1 MPSIKPGIPK
11 GTRDFLPQ
19 QMKQRLGVMKVIRE
33 VYEKHGF
40 LPIET
45 PAIENIETLMGKYGE
60 EGDQLLFKILMR
72 GAKAASGQCD
82 LGLRYDLTVPLS
94 RFVAMHQNEI
104 GRIFKRYQ
112 MQPVYRA
119 DRPGHGRFREFYQ
132 CDIDMIGAP
141 APIPEIE
148 LLHAVSDVFKT
159 LNFDK
164 LAIHINDRRILRAMI
179 AVAGI
184 DEALET
190 TAITAIDKL
199 DKIGNDGVLKE
210 LAQRGI
216 APESAQKLLSLLEVK
231 EDNAAT
237 LANMESIF
245 ANHEDAMNAIRELR
259 IIVEASSAF
268 DDGVKVRVSP
278 ELARGLNYYTGAI
291 FEIQAEGLNSS
302 IAGGGRYDHLIGM
315 FSGRDIPAVGISLGF
330 ERICVIMQERGMFQ
344 DVESSVD
351 VVVAPA
357 CAAALNAAFEFSSI
371 ARNLGFSA
379 EVYPG
384 FDKLAK
390 QFKYANERKATF
402 VAVFG
407 EDELAQNAVTVKNMT
422 TSEQK
427 TMKIDEVES
436 FMLRKMS

>member
-231 EDNAAT
+231 ETAGKMRL
-237 LANMESIF
+237 LASE
-245 ANHEDAMNAIRELR
+245 R
-259 IIVEASSAF
+259 SSW
-268 DDGVKVRVSP
+268 
-278 ELARGLNYYTGAI
+278 
-291 FEIQAEGLNSS
+291 SS
-302 IAGGGRYDHLIGM
+302 ML
-315 FSGRDIPAVGISLGF
+315 P
-330 ERICVIMQERGMFQ
+330 
-344 DVESSVD
+344 
-351 VVVAPA
+351 
-357 CAAALNAAFEFSSI
+357 
-371 ARNLGFSA
+371 
-379 EVYPG
+379 
-384 FDKLAK
+384 
-390 QFKYANERKATF
+390 
-402 VAVFG
+402 
-407 EDELAQNAVTVKNMT
+407 VT
-422 TSEQK
+422 
-427 TMKIDEVES
+427 
-436 FMLRKMS
+436 KMR